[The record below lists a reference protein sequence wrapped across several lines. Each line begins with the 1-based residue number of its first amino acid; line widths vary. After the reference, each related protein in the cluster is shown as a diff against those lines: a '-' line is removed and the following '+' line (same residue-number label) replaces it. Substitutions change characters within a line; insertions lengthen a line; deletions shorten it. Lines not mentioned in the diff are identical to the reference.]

1 MDIYRQKSWWKILL
15 LITGMVI
22 IVLTMIYTNYLSNK
36 MAENERQYMEFYSE
50 ALKVLLKDTEKSQ
63 NEDPVLFNSNAHQK
77 NYQVE
82 LFILENV
89 KNPIILDD
97 GTDSLQGFNWGI
109 GKDSNQVFLLEQLLK
124 IRESGIKPFIPT
136 YDPESSIKEENI
148 YPKVYYKYSN
158 LYRLITWFPLIQVV
172 LIAIFIFFGY
182 SIFNSVKRGEQNRVW
197 VGMAKETAHQLGT
210 PISGIMG
217 WTEYLKSMTSL
228 SDDQFEAVNELEN
241 DVKKLD
247 LIADRFSK
255 IGSKPVLKAEILNG
269 ILSESLNYIKKRSP
283 QNISYF
289 FDETINTD
297 YIVNINEHLF
307 SWVVE
312 NIFRNA
318 LDSMGEKGQI
328 KVSTG
333 LTSKFVYIDISDTGK
348 GIPSGKLKSVFKPG
362 YSTKKRGWGLGL
374 SLAKRIIEEYH
385 KGKIFVLKSKIN
397 EGTIFRIM
405 LPAVKQKS
413 ANSQS

>member
-22 IVLTMIYTNYLSNK
+22 IVFTMIYTNYLSKK

-50 ALKVLLKDTEKSQ
+50 ALKVILKDSDKSQ
-63 NEDPVLFNSNAHQK
+63 NEDSVFSNVNAHEK

-97 GTDSLQGFNWGI
+97 GTDSLTGYNWGK
-109 GKDSNQVFLLEQLLK
+109 GKDTDQVYLVGQLLK
-124 IRESGIKPFIPT
+124 IQESGIKPFIPT
-136 YDPESSIKEENI
+136 YDPESNIREEFV
-148 YPKVYYKYSN
+148 YPKVYFKYSN
-158 LYRLITWFPLIQVV
+158 LYQLITWFPLIQVM

-217 WTEYLKSMTSL
+217 WTEYLKSMTLL
-228 SDDQFEAVNELEN
+228 SDEQYDAVTELEN

-255 IGSKPVLKAEILNG
+255 IGSKPDLKPQQING
-269 ILSESLNYIKKRSP
+269 ILSESLDYIKKRSP
-283 QNISYF
+283 KNISYI
-289 FDETINTD
+289 FDEKINSE
-297 YIVNINEHLF
+297 YIANINDHLF
-307 SWVVE
+307 SWVIE

-328 KVSTG
+328 KVATG
-333 LTSKFVYIDISDTGK
+333 TTTKYLYIDISDTGK
-348 GIPSGKLKSVFKPG
+348 GIPSGKLKTVFRPG

-374 SLAKRIIEEYH
+374 SLAKRIMEDYH
-385 KGKIFVLKSKIN
+385 KGKIFVLKSRIN
-397 EGTIFRIM
+397 EGTTFRIM
-405 LPAVKQKS
+405 LPVPKGS
-413 ANSQS
+413 